1 MNDICKGKIRERL
14 IDSLKKEGLPVNAAG
29 GLLRVNPT
37 YLSMV
42 KNEKLWGK
50 IPEKDWEV
58 LQRWCNSGKGIV
70 AYSNAGGV
78 VASQNVASEQ
88 KIQDDTVVIAETP
101 VDISKEAYVISDVK
115 SEPEEVE
122 SVPIVKESVPE
133 PKKPETKASI
143 PDLIELLKEER
154 SRVMVIIEAID
165 VLLNLYEE

>member
-14 IDSLKKEGLPVNAAG
+14 IDSLKKEGLLVNAAG

-88 KIQDDTVVIAETP
+88 KIQDNAVTIAETP
-101 VDISKEAYVISDVK
+101 SWTSLRRLMSSDVK
-115 SEPEEVE
+115 SDIEEVK
-122 SVPIVKESVPE
+122 SVPVVEESVPE
-133 PKKPETKASI
+133 PQKFHLRASDI
-143 PDLIELLKEER
+143 KLVALLQEHRLLLIKEMHATEELLK
-154 SRVMVIIEAID
+154 
-165 VLLNLYEE
+165 LYTE